1 MYIFDCLGGM
11 SYFESILCKIKLYQ
25 LWYFGWLAFS
35 LDWVQLDYKNAHF
48 FPLNL
53 EDGGIEVSNLAIAKI
68 PIEPKCY

>member
-1 MYIFDCLGGM
+1 MKAYCVKLNYINYGN
-11 SYFESILCKIKLYQ
+11 
-25 LWYFGWLAFS
+25 FGWLAFS